1 MLAWMK
7 PAAFD
12 YLAPSTI
19 EDALAAKARGG
30 DEAKFLAG
38 GQSLVPAMNFRLA
51 QPALLVDINGV
62 AGLDGIDERDG
73 ELHLGALVRHR
84 SLLSD
89 ARIAQAQPLVRE
101 AALQVAHPQVRNRG
115 TLCGNLAHADPASE
129 LPAVMLALGARMR
142 ARSVRGER
150 WIAASDFFHGMFAT
164 ALEPDEML
172 AGVALPAMAP
182 GSGTAFLEVSRRQ
195 GDFAMMGVAVVL
207 TLGADGRCATARIA
221 LCNAGPAP
229 VLSAAA
235 SKAVQGSALAESD
248 LNAAAAAVQ
257 ADIDPLGSV
266 HAGKPF
272 QRHLAGVLVRRALLL
287 AAQRASAA
295 AARA

>member
-1 MLAWMK
+1 MK

-19 EDALAAKARGG
+19 GDALAAKARGG
-30 DEAKFLAG
+30 EEAKFLAG

-51 QPALLVDINGV
+51 QPSLLVDINNI
-62 AGLDGIDERDG
+62 AGLEGIEQLG
-73 ELHLGALVRHR
+73 AELHLGALVRHR
-84 SLLSD
+84 TLLSD
-89 ARIAQAQPLVRE
+89 ARIATSQPLVRE

-142 ARSVRGER
+142 ACSTRGER
-150 WIAASDFFHGMFAT
+150 WIAAGDFFLGMFAT
-164 ALEPDEML
+164 ALEPDELL

-182 GSGTAFLEVSRRQ
+182 RTGAAFLEVSRRQ
-195 GDFAMMGVAVVL
+195 GDFAMMGVAAVL
-207 TLGADGRCATARIA
+207 TLDAGGRCASARIA

-235 SKAVQGSALAESD
+235 SAAVQGSALAKSD
-248 LNAAAAAVQ
+248 LDAAAAAVQ

-266 HAGKPF
+266 HAGKAF
-272 QRHLAGVLVRRALLL
+272 QRHLAGVLVRRAL
-287 AAQRASAA
+287 AVAMERAA
-295 AARA
+295 AWRAAAERA